1 MCPVGEP
8 IVAFKSTREL
18 VEVIRDAI
26 KGHKALMDC
35 GLLHGD
41 ISASNILLATNEEYK
56 GIIHDLDYSN
66 NLPKWD
72 KFSGGPSEIPKY
84 TGTYKFMARDIMDG
98 MSQGPMHDLESFFWL
113 LAWASFRHVK
123 KSFVDHFDM
132 PKAAKARMLKLGWLC
147 KLVLIGW
154 KEIEV
159 EENRPLTQL
168 LIRLASL
175 LLFDS
180 RGMGHDNVLPLFEEA
195 LNSEWPDYQCT
206 SFVPSKCVTVPHGHR
221 KPLAGH
227 GM

>member
-72 KFSGGPSEIPKY
+72 KFSGGPSEIPKF
-84 TGTYKFMARDIMDG
+84 TARDITDG
-98 MSQGPMHDLESFFWL
+98 MSQWPMHDLESFFWL

-123 KSFVDHFDM
+123 DTLVDQFDM
-132 PKAAKARMLKLGWLC
+132 PKAAKARTLKLGWLC
-147 KLVLIGW
+147 MVLTGR
-154 KEIEV
+154 KEIKV

-168 LIRLASL
+168 LIRLAL

-180 RGMGHDNVLPLFEEA
+180 RGMDHDNVLPLFEEA

-227 GM
+227 GGHGM